1 MNIKLK
7 LIALE
12 MLSLLALGIILISGS
27 LVLSVGEVNV
37 RVEETLR
44 TAAYGFHGNTSYLKD
59 QGDNIDITVFEGDT
73 RVDSSIEGVV
83 GTKASEEVIRHV
95 LDGQNSY
102 FDTDI
107 SVNGVDYY
115 GYYIPTET
123 GMLFAGKPKDIV
135 DRFIRTSL
143 YLLIGIGAVA
153 YAVCAIISGIISSSI
168 SRRIHHAAGQL
179 KVLASG
185 DLSRKLPQTKP
196 DSKDEVDIITHA
208 ISVLQYQLKEIV
220 TSISDQTDLLNDSNS
235 EFLEKFTNIA
245 KNVEKINTAV
255 EGIASG
261 SDTQAHET
269 ASASQQVTNM
279 ADVIEQNSLNVTNL
293 EHAVGQ
299 MMELSRQTDATLAE
313 LIAMNEKTTENIAT
327 VSEQTNA
334 TNVSAENIQNAIQMI
349 QNISEQ
355 TNLLSLNASIEAAR
369 AGEAGK
375 GFAVVAEEI
384 RKLAEDSSGS
394 AHEIEASVQE
404 LLTNSGISVRKM
416 AEVRQDA
423 AIQKEKLHQTRAV
436 FDNLETEID
445 AVSSVSGNIYEQTT
459 RLEEQKNSIH
469 SMVMQ
474 LAAISQENAASSQET
489 STSMQELSG
498 TVEDCRQETVVLAD
512 LSDNLKQQTGRF
524 KIGS

>member
-37 RVEETLR
+37 RVVETLR

-299 MMELSRQTDATLAE
+299 
-313 LIAMNEKTTENIAT
+313 
-327 VSEQTNA
+327 
-334 TNVSAENIQNAIQMI
+334 
-349 QNISEQ
+349 
-355 TNLLSLNASIEAAR
+355 
-369 AGEAGK
+369 
-375 GFAVVAEEI
+375 
-384 RKLAEDSSGS
+384 
-394 AHEIEASVQE
+394 
-404 LLTNSGISVRKM
+404 
-416 AEVRQDA
+416 
-423 AIQKEKLHQTRAV
+423 
-436 FDNLETEID
+436 
-445 AVSSVSGNIYEQTT
+445 
-459 RLEEQKNSIH
+459 
-469 SMVMQ
+469 
-474 LAAISQENAASSQET
+474 
-489 STSMQELSG
+489 
-498 TVEDCRQETVVLAD
+498 
-512 LSDNLKQQTGRF
+512 
-524 KIGS
+524 

>member
-7 LIALE
+7 LITLE
-12 MLSLLALGIILISGS
+12 LLSLLALSVILISGS

-44 TAAYGFHGNTSYLKD
+44 TAVFGFHGSTSYLKD
-59 QGDNIDITVFEGDT
+59 QGENIDITVFEGDT
-73 RVDSSIEGVV
+73 RIDSSIEGAV
-83 GTKASEEVIRHV
+83 GTKASEEVITHV
-95 LDGQNSY
+95 LNGKNPY

-107 SVNGVDYY
+107 SVNGVAYY

-135 DRFIRTSL
+135 DNFIRSSL
-143 YLLIGIGAVA
+143 YLLLGIGAAA
-153 YAVCAIISGIISSSI
+153 YAVCAVISTIISTSI
-168 SRRIHHAAGQL
+168 SRRIHNAAGQL
-179 KVLASG
+179 EILASG
-185 DLSRKLPQTKP
+185 DLSHKLPQTKP

-208 ISVLQYQLKEIV
+208 VSELQFQLREIV
-220 TSISDQTDLLNDSNS
+220 TDISSQTDLLNDSNN
-235 EFLEKFTNIA
+235 EFSDKFSNIA
-245 KNVEKINTAV
+245 KNVAKINTAV

-261 SDTQAHET
+261 SNSQALET

-279 ADVIEQNSLNVTNL
+279 ADVIGQNSLNVTNL
-293 EHAVGQ
+293 EHVVGR
-299 MMELSRQTDATLAE
+299 MLELSRQTDATLAE
-313 LIAMNEKTTENIAT
+313 LIAMNEKTTRNISM

-334 TNVSAENIQNAIQMI
+334 TNISAENIQNAVQMI

-375 GFAVVAEEI
+375 GFAIVAEEI

-394 AHEIEASVQE
+394 AHEIEADVQE
-404 LLTNSGISVRKM
+404 LLTNSGISVQKV
-416 AEVRQDA
+416 AEVRKDA
-423 AIQKEKLHQTRAV
+423 EIQREKLHQTRSV
-436 FDNLETEID
+436 FEGLETEISS
-445 AVSSVSGNIYEQTT
+445 VSSVSGNIYEQTK

-498 TVEDCRQETVVLAD
+498 TIEDCRQETVILAG
-512 LSDNLKQQTGRF
+512 LSDHLKEQTSRF
-524 KIGS
+524 KIG